1 MGTMIKLEAK
11 HYPYVKL
18 FTVTLDQDVRTCMV
32 VGRDEKDQLILEKY
46 EEYNIGSAISSVSEF
61 YVISPDEMKQFAD
74 IAYEN
79 GHLTDEEYRK
89 MREA

>member
-18 FTVTLDQDVRTCMV
+18 FTVTLDQDARTCMV